1 MSKSILD
8 TKKGVC
14 FMCMRYGPTEVHHIF
29 GGTANRRLSEE
40 DGLWVYL
47 CPDCHNRPPNG
58 VHFNKE
64 NMKRLHFWGQVKW
77 EENQISKNGM
87 TDEEARTAFMERYG
101 KNYL

>member
-8 TKKGVC
+8 TQKHIC
-14 FMCMRYGPTEVHHIF
+14 FLCGRYGPTEVHHIF
-29 GGTANRRLSEE
+29 GGTANRKLSEQ

-58 VHFNKE
+58 VHFNPQTALWLHRIGQEAYEKKMAE
-64 NMKRLHFWGQVKW
+64 NGL
-77 EENQISKNGM
+77 SA
-87 TDEEARTAFMERYG
+87 DEARQAFMQRYG

>member
-14 FMCMRYGPTEVHHIF
+14 FMCGRHEFTEKHHIMQ
-29 GGTANRRLSEE
+29 GTANRKLSEQ

-58 VHFNKE
+58 VHFNRE
-64 NMKRLHFWGQVKW
+64 NMEWLHKLGQKAY
-77 EENQISKNGM
+77 ELSRCDLTAE
-87 TDEEARTAFMERYG
+87 DAHAAFMERYG
-101 KNYL
+101 RNYL

>member
-1 MSKSILD
+1 MSKSLLD
-8 TKKGVC
+8 TKKCVC
-14 FMCMRYGPTEVHHIF
+14 FMCGRFGPTEKHHIF
-29 GGTANRRLSEE
+29 GGVANRKLSEQ

-58 VHFNKE
+58 VHFNKK
-64 NMKRLHFWGQVKW
+64 NMERLHFWGQVKW

-87 TDEEARTAFMERYG
+87 TDEEARMAFMERYG

>member
-1 MSKSILD
+1 MSRSLLD
-8 TKKGVC
+8 TRKGVC
-14 FMCMRYGPTEVHHIF
+14 FMCGRYGPTEKHHIMQ
-29 GGTANRRLSEE
+29 GTSNRKLSEQ

-64 NMKRLHFWGQVKW
+64 NMEWLHRLGQKAY
-77 EENQISKNGM
+77 EFSRCDL
-87 TDEEARTAFMERYG
+87 TAEEARTAFMERYG

>member
-1 MSKSILD
+1 MSKSLLD

-14 FMCMRYGPTEVHHIF
+14 FMCGRYGPTEVHHIF
-29 GGTANRRLSEE
+29 GGVANRKLSEQ
-40 DGLWVYL
+40 DGIWVYL

-64 NMKRLHFWGQVKW
+64 NMEWLHKLGQKAY
-77 EENQISKNGM
+77 ELSRCDL
-87 TDEEARTAFMERYG
+87 TAEEARTAFMERYG